1 MITAV
6 AGIGYVVR
14 RAMGKTPPNP
24 ASINPSHPER
34 KVEEM
39 ERAADAPVRP

>member
-14 RAMGKTPPNP
+14 RVMGRTPDPSSVNP
-24 ASINPSHPER
+24 AQPQR
-34 KVEEM
+34 KVEQM
-39 ERAADAPVRP
+39 ERAAGEPVRP

>member
-1 MITAV
+1 MMTAV

-14 RAMGKTPPNP
+14 RAMGKTPPDTSSVNLSQP
-24 ASINPSHPER
+24 QR

-39 ERAADAPVRP
+39 ERAAGEPVRP